1 MRVQLNA
8 VQFKADKKLIQLIE
22 KKLQKLEQLFSK
34 IINAEIFLKLENSGK
49 IKDKIAEIK
58 LKVPGDILIVK
69 GTSKTFE
76 EAIDQTIKTMIRV
89 LKRYKQKKLNIG

>member
-49 IKDKIAEIK
+49 IKDKIAVIYAQ
-58 LKVPGDILIVK
+58 GQIIV
-69 GTSKTFE
+69 SR
-76 EAIDQTIKTMIRV
+76 IWQ
-89 LKRYKQKKLNIG
+89 

>member
-8 VQFKADKKLIQLIE
+8 IQFKADKKLIQLIE
-22 KKLQKLEQLFSK
+22 KKLEKLEQLFSK
-34 IINAEIFLKLENSGK
+34 IINAEIYLKLGNSGK
-49 IKDKIAEIK
+49 IKDKVAEIK
-58 LKVPGDILIVK
+58 LKVPGDTLIVK

-76 EAIDQTIKTMIRV
+76 EAIDQTIKIMIRV

>member
-8 VQFKADKKLIQLIE
+8 VQFKADKKLILLIE

-58 LKVPGDILIVK
+58 LNVPGDVLIVK
-69 GTSKTFE
+69 GSSKTFE
-76 EAIDQTIKTMIRV
+76 EAIDQTIKTCLLYTSPSPRD
-89 LKRYKQKKLNIG
+89 KR

>member
-76 EAIDQTIKTMIRV
+76 EAIDQTIKTMIRL

>member
-8 VQFKADKKLIQLIE
+8 VQFKADKKLILLIE

-58 LKVPGDILIVK
+58 LNVPGDVLIVK

>member
-8 VQFKADKKLIQLIE
+8 VQFKADKKLILLIE

-58 LKVPGDILIVK
+58 LNVPGDVLIVK
-69 GTSKTFE
+69 GSSKTFE